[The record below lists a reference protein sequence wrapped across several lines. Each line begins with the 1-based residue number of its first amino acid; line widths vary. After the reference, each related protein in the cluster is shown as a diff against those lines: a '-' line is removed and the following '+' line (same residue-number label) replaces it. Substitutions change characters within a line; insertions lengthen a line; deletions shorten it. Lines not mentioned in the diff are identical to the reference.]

1 MELSNSLQSSEQFL
15 AAKKVLIATRS
26 TGKQREIRSLLKHLP
41 VEFVFPSDLGLEPS
55 AAEDDLE
62 TAATYTENATN
73 KAVYFSRLSGLS
85 TAADDSG
92 IEVAYLDGSPGVRSC
107 RFAGVAENRDEANN
121 QRLLDKLA
129 GVAADQRTARFRCV
143 VVFVE
148 DPNAKPQMFEGSC
161 SGRILSEPDGAGG
174 FGYDPLFFSDDL
186 QSSFGRVSECE
197 KAAVSHRGRAFRKFA
212 EWLVER
218 L

>member
-15 AAKKVLIATRS
+15 AAEKILIATRNA
-26 TGKQREIRSLLKHLP
+26 GKEREIRSLLKHLP
-41 VEFVFPSDLGLEPS
+41 VEIVFPSELGLEPS
-55 AAEDDLE
+55 PAEDDLE

-73 KAVYFSRLSGLS
+73 KAVYFSRLTGLA

-92 IEVAYLDGSPGVRSC
+92 IEVDYLDGTPGVRSR
-107 RFAGVAENRDEANN
+107 RFAGVAQNRDEANN
-121 QRLLDKLA
+121 QLLLDKLA

-148 DPNAKPQMFEGSC
+148 DPDATPRMFEGNC
-161 SGRILSEPDGAGG
+161 SGRILSESDGMGG

-186 QSSFGRVSECE
+186 QSSFGRVSESA
-197 KAAVSHRGRAFRKFA
+197 KAAVSHRGKAFRKFA
-212 EWLVER
+212 EWLAE
-218 L
+218 